1 MSITIDLP
9 PSLEQKLR
17 ATASAAGQNIDAY
30 ILRLLEK
37 NVQGQPGLEK
47 NQTIALL
54 QIINRGLPPEAWN
67 RFHSLVEKRDARIIT
82 DVELAE
88 LIELTDSIDVAH
100 AQRMEALVELALLQ
114 NKPLE
119 ELMKELG
126 IGPKAYESDQEN

>member
-9 PSLEQKLR
+9 Q
-17 ATASAAGQNIDAY
+17 
-30 ILRLLEK
+30 
-37 NVQGQPGLEK
+37 
-47 NQTIALL
+47 
-54 QIINRGLPPEAWN
+54 EAWN

-88 LIELTDSIDVAH
+88 LIELTDSIEVAH
-100 AQRMEALVELALLQ
+100 AQRMKALVEVALLQ

-126 IGPKAYESDQEN
+126 ISPKACESDQKN

>member
-9 PSLEQKLR
+9 Q
-17 ATASAAGQNIDAY
+17 
-30 ILRLLEK
+30 
-37 NVQGQPGLEK
+37 
-47 NQTIALL
+47 
-54 QIINRGLPPEAWN
+54 EAWT
-67 RFHSLVEKRDARIIT
+67 RFHSLVEKRDDRMIT

-88 LIELTDSIDVAH
+88 LIELTDSIEVAH

-126 IGPKAYESDQEN
+126 IGPKAYESDEEN

>member
-9 PSLEQKLR
+9 QKVW
-17 ATASAAGQNIDAY
+17 TC
-30 ILRLLEK
+30 
-37 NVQGQPGLEK
+37 
-47 NQTIALL
+47 
-54 QIINRGLPPEAWN
+54 
-67 RFHSLVEKRDARIIT
+67 FHSLVEKRDPRIIT

-88 LIELTDSIDVAH
+88 LIELTDSIDEAH

-126 IGPKAYESDQEN
+126 ISPKACESDQKN

>member
-9 PSLEQKLR
+9 Q
-17 ATASAAGQNIDAY
+17 
-30 ILRLLEK
+30 
-37 NVQGQPGLEK
+37 
-47 NQTIALL
+47 
-54 QIINRGLPPEAWN
+54 EAWT

-88 LIELTDSIDVAH
+88 LIELTNSIDEAH

-119 ELMKELG
+119 GLMRELG
-126 IGPKAYESDQEN
+126 ISPRSPKSSSLPL